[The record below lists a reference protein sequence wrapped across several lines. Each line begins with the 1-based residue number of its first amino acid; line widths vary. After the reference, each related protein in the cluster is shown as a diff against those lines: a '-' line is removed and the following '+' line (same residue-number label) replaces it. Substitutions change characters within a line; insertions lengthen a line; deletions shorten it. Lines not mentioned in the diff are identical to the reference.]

1 MTLRGGPVK
10 SAFTAALAWCASAC
24 VAHAQPV
31 APAAFPVKPL
41 RLIVGFAA
49 GGATDFLARIAAQ
62 QLSQQ
67 LGHTVAVDNRPGAG
81 GAIGAEIGARA
92 APDGYT
98 LTAGSSGAFSVSPH
112 LASKLGY
119 DPLRDFAPVG
129 MYSAFAYV
137 LLVHPSIPARSIRE
151 LIALAKAQPGK
162 LNFGSAGNAS
172 GNHLATEQ
180 FQSLAG
186 VKLTHVPFKGGAP
199 ALTALMAGEIDLAF
213 DPMITTLQQL
223 NSGRIRPL
231 AVSTQKRAPQLPH
244 LPTLTESGVKGYDAT
259 NWGGILVPAATPRTI
274 IDRLNVSLNQGLAKS
289 DVRERMLAL
298 GAEPLSGTP
307 EELGE
312 LIKRELARTGKIIR
326 DAGLRAE

>member
-1 MTLRGGPVK
+1 MPWSSQAPDWPLQSTLHLNSYLTRG
-10 SAFTAALAWCASAC
+10 ARLLRHHLEQHEAAHLGRHGIGQLALGAE
-24 VAHAQPV
+24 
-31 APAAFPVKPL
+31 PL
-41 RLIVGFAA
+41 VVDLEE
-49 GGATDFLARIAAQ
+49 LAREVR
-62 QLSQQ
+62 L
-67 LGHTVAVDNRPGAG
+67 VAVGQV
-81 GAIGAEIGARA
+81 
-92 APDGYT
+92 
-98 LTAGSSGAFSVSPH
+98 SSSYSV
-112 LASKLGY
+112 L
-119 DPLRDFAPVG
+119 V
-129 MYSAFAYV
+129 
-137 LLVHPSIPARSIRE
+137 VHPSVAAQSVKE